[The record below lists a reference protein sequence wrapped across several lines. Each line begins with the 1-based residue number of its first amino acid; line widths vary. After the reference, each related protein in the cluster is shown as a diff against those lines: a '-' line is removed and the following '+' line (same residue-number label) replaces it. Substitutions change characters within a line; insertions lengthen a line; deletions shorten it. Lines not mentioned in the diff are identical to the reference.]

1 MSFFAVYASPS
12 FAVSKV
18 DAMRNSIFYLPILLL
33 LIVACTAEPAAELS
47 GNSEIPALLQEKL
60 KLQRIATHQRAPA
73 ALEHLFVEKAE
84 AQFPIF
90 AQEADFRNLTI
101 LQFDCFNV
109 YLSPLDEPGDYLA
122 LLYTPGLGTRLLFV
136 EWGLQNG
143 QYYQQVLAPNG
154 EGIRYFE
161 GMGFEGEE
169 NALNYAYVGSLY
181 RCCYGTDAEP
191 LSWLNRFKKD
201 WAELL
206 QNDTKGLA
214 NWVQGIPVG
223 GILALYGYAGVY
235 LN

>member
-1 MSFFAVYASPS
+1 
-12 FAVSKV
+12 
-18 DAMRNSIFYLPILLL
+18 MRNSIFHLPFLLL
-33 LIVACTAEPAAELS
+33 LIAACTAEPAAELS
-47 GNSEIPALLQEKL
+47 GNPEIPNLLQEKL
-60 KLQRIATHQRAPA
+60 KLRRIEAHQRAPA
-73 ALEHLFVEKAE
+73 ALEHLFIEKAE
-84 AQFPIF
+84 AQFPVF
-90 AQEADFRNLTI
+90 AQEADFRDLTI
-101 LQFDCFNV
+101 LQLDCFNI

-122 LLYTPGLGTRLLFV
+122 LLYAPGLGTRLLFV

-161 GMGFEGEE
+161 GTGFEGEE

-181 RCCYGTDAEP
+181 RCCYGHDAEP

-206 QNDTKGLA
+206 QNDTKELA
-214 NWVQGIPVG
+214 NWVHGIPVG

>member
-1 MSFFAVYASPS
+1 
-12 FAVSKV
+12 
-18 DAMRNSIFYLPILLL
+18 MRNSIFHLPILLL
-33 LIVACTAEPAAELS
+33 LIAACTAEPAAELS
-47 GNSEIPALLQEKL
+47 GNSEIPSLLQEKL
-60 KLQRIATHQRAPA
+60 KLQRITNHQRAPA
-73 ALEHLFVEKAE
+73 ALEHLFIEKAE

-90 AQEADFRNLTI
+90 AQEADFRDLTI
-101 LQFDCFNV
+101 LQLDCFNI

-122 LLYTPGLGTRLLFV
+122 LLYAPGLGTRLLFV

-161 GMGFEGEE
+161 GIGFEGEE

-201 WAELL
+201 WKELF